1 MFSFAIVVAL
11 IFWLKLFWFCYGGSF
26 VGCLGR
32 ISGDY
37 CGNSFGDF
45 AGDYGAGLN
54 YCGDAKYILVL
65 PIYILVMP
73 I

>member
-11 IFWLKLFWFCYGGSF
+11 KFWLKLFWFCYGGSF

-37 CGNSFGDF
+37 CGDSFGDF
-45 AGDYGAGLN
+45 AGDVGAGLN
-54 YCGDAKYILVL
+54 YCGDANIYFGDAK
-65 PIYILVMP
+65 YILVMP